1 MGTLRLRTLLLQLK
15 DTVQGHHLH
24 YGDMGPEN
32 LLRGSQVMSSSI
44 MHCPAAAAHAS
55 QLFIVA
61 ELTAETRPTVMCA
74 AFVKQRGSKA
84 AGLLAAAPVSACTS
98 AWTNPAAETGPHGK
112 AR

>member
-1 MGTLRLRTLLLQLK
+1 MGTLRGRTLLLQLK

-24 YGDMGPEN
+24 YGDMGPKN

-44 MHCPAAAAHAS
+44 IA
-55 QLFIVA
+55 QLQQLTPRSCFKVA
-61 ELTAETRPTVMCA
+61 ELTAKTRPTVMSA

-84 AGLLAAAPVSACTS
+84 AGLLAAAPVSACIS
-98 AWTNPAAETGPHGK
+98 AWTSPAAETGPHGK